1 MGLRRI
7 VRRIPLVLALVAL
20 VAAASPTAA
29 PARAQALQA
38 PARIA
43 LVHAAP
49 LPGDSLVTATVEI
62 GGVDTRVGALRFG
75 SFLNYR
81 DAPAG
86 ARVVKLFAGDL
97 AQAQVAAATPL
108 LTASMA
114 LEAGKDFTLAA
125 VGGANGFPL
134 EILALSD
141 AVTLP
146 VGASAK
152 LRVVHAA
159 PFAPGAGA
167 TAVDIVTESGQ
178 AVPPLLN
185 LSFKDASVYT
195 GLPSGVTF
203 DLKAVPSGQPGAP
216 PVIDLPPLTFR
227 PGQVLTLF
235 AIGGANGYPPTILG
249 VELAPRK
256 PTRLRVIHA
265 APGADGANPLNLLLN
280 GARRWTNIDFSTV
293 SDVIELDEGPYTLSV
308 EQPGEPPGVLASVD
322 ALLRRDREYIALI
335 RPGADGQGVMI
346 TVEAEPGV
354 SQLPGD
360 FPLPPGYGWLQIYHL
375 APFDTGDRGRLD
387 VRNSRGELLDAQLGA
402 LRFGEKRILALPARE
417 YDLRFTS
424 VGGARLLADVA
435 PFTLTAG
442 GVATIFAVGNL
453 DGGPSGSILVAA
465 PVQVRLYLPV
475 MGR

>member
-7 VRRIPLVLALVAL
+7 VRRIPLMLALVAL
-20 VAAASPTAA
+20 AAAASPTAA
-29 PARAQALQA
+29 PTTAQALQA

-49 LPGDSLVTATVEI
+49 LPGDSLVTATVDV
-62 GGVDTRVGALRFG
+62 GGVDTRVGALDFG
-75 SFLNYR
+75 SFLDYA

-86 ARVVKLFAGDL
+86 ARVVKLFAGNL
-97 AQAQVAAATPL
+97 APAQIAAATPL
-108 LTASMA
+108 LTANVT

-141 AVTLP
+141 VVAPP

-152 LRVVHAA
+152 LRVVHVA

-167 TAVDIVTESGQ
+167 TAIDIVTESGQ

-185 LSFKDASVYT
+185 LSFKDASAYT
-195 GLPSGVTF
+195 GLASGVTF

-216 PVIDLPPLTFR
+216 PVIDLPPLTFS

-235 AIGGANGYPPTILG
+235 AIGGANGRAPAMLS

-265 APGADGANPLNLLLN
+265 VPGADGANPLNLVLN
-280 GARRWTNIDFSTV
+280 GARRWANLGFSSV

-322 ALLRRDREYIALI
+322 ALLRRDQEYTALI

-346 TVEAEPGV
+346 TVEAEP
-354 SQLPGD
+354 SEA
-360 FPLPPGYGWLQIYHL
+360 PLPPGYGWLQVYHV

-387 VRNSRGELLDAQLGA
+387 VRNSRGELLDERLGA

-424 VGGARLLADVA
+424 VGGVRLLADVA
-435 PFTLTAG
+435 PFTLTDG

-465 PVQVRLYLPV
+465 PVQVRLYLPY